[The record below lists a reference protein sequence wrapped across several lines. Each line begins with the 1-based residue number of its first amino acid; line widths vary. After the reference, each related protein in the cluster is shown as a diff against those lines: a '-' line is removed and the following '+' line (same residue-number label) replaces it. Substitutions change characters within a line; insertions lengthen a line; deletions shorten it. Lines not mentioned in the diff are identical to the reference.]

1 METPANRI
9 STFWFEKYG
18 YLCVKNVQWEQR
30 DSDSAEL
37 YLQDGDGLRE
47 VVLLHGGGGV
57 QGGQWMV
64 KLLQVRVAVSPV
76 VQVVAQAGYQQTLF
90 LQKKEKEGQVWQS
103 RSCITFILNLIW
115 RTANL

>member
-1 METPANRI
+1 M
-9 STFWFEKYG
+9 
-18 YLCVKNVQWEQR
+18 KNLQWKH
-30 DSDSAEL
+30 SYYDSAEL
-37 YLQDGDGLRE
+37 YLQDGDGLGE

-90 LQKKEKEGQVWQS
+90 LQKGAKKKKETGK
-103 RSCITFILNLIW
+103 NL
-115 RTANL
+115 TNLLSHRVYFESEPLDSKPPAR